1 MGTMK
6 AHSPYPQ
13 VAYHTSED
21 SRTSWVISLVLH
33 GVMILSLAIM
43 IFLPAGG
50 SGGSGSPADVAD
62 MEAYDP
68 EAPVWL
74 PEEEPEVEPTPPPVA
89 TPEVES
95 IPDRRSTPEPE
106 PEPEAGKVIT
116 TEEKPKATPKPT
128 STPKPKA
135 TSTPKPTATPKP
147 TGTPKPTATPKP
159 SATPKPEETPKST
172 PKAAAAPKPTATP
185 KPTPVSMT
193 PEKMRELYKQRN
205 ISATGREPKPNSS
218 KPGATSSSASSAS
231 GGSAGK
237 PGAMVTRPGGTGNG
251 RGTGT
256 GTGSG
261 NGSNPG
267 SGSGSGS
274 TATGKGMSLKSAGLP
289 LYYSQGALQHVSRF
303 FTVPEAQQQSVSA
316 VLEFR
321 ILRNGTITDIRLK
334 RSCGVPALDQRALEA
349 LRAAKKFSPLPD
361 SVTDDSIRHEMT
373 FSMRQ

>member
-6 AHSPYPQ
+6 AHSPHPQ

-33 GVMILSLAIM
+33 GVMILSLAIL
-43 IFLPAGG
+43 ILLP
-50 SGGSGSPADVAD
+50 SGGDSGSPADEAD
-62 MEAYDP
+62 MLAYDP

-74 PEEEPEVEPTPPPVA
+74 PEEEPEVEPTPPPVS
-89 TPEVES
+89 TPE
-95 IPDRRSTPEPE
+95 PRSTPEPE
-106 PEPEAGKVIT
+106 PEPETERVIT
-116 TEEKPKATPKPT
+116 TEEEKPKPT
-128 STPKPKA
+128 STPKPKPTNTPKPTA
-135 TSTPKPTATPKP
+135 TPKPESTPKPTATPKPTSTPKPTATPKP
-147 TGTPKPTATPKP
+147 TSTPKATPKPTAP
-159 SATPKPEETPKST
+159 
-172 PKAAAAPKPTATP
+172 PKPTATP

-205 ISATGREPKPNSS
+205 ISATGREPKPDAPKTVAKAN
-218 KPGATSSSASSAS
+218 T
-231 GGSAGK
+231 GGSSAGK
-237 PGAMVTRPGGTGNG
+237 PGAAVTSPGGKGNG

-256 GTGSG
+256 GSAA
-261 NGSNPG
+261 
-267 SGSGSGS
+267 GS
-274 TATGKGMSLKSAGLP
+274 TVSGGKGMTLKSSGLP
-289 LYYSQGALQHVSRF
+289 EYYSKGALQHVSRF